1 MEERSL
7 SREAIKNKEEVQCP
21 TLLEF
26 AQKYSAEKGNNTT
39 AEISRSVVFTSKQIL
54 FVKNNIIEQSQSDY
68 WFSNRKGR
76 ITASK
81 FYRVFTWSKTLQK
94 IEESNGRVN
103 ASSALV
109 SEIMCYKPKVKTI
122 QENILKTIQTKNV
135 MKLMK
140 YLQLWLH
147 PQRCL
152 YAKPLYKKPILT

>member
-1 MEERSL
+1 M
-7 SREAIKNKEEVQCP
+7 
-21 TLLEF
+21 LEL
-26 AQKYSAEKGNNTT
+26 AQKYSAEKGNNDT
-39 AEISRSVVFTSKQIL
+39 AKFSKSVIFTSKQIL
-54 FVKNNIIEQSQSDY
+54 FIKNNTIEQSQSDY
-68 WFSNRKGR
+68 WFSHRKGR

-81 FYRVFTWSKTLQK
+81 FYRFFTRSKTLQK

-140 YLQLWLH
+140 YLQL
-147 PQRCL
+147 
-152 YAKPLYKKPILT
+152 